1 MARNLPSAI
10 ATPRWRGAWLPLFG
24 TLVLFLLML
33 PTVIVI
39 PMSFSDSSYLEFPP
53 QQWSLRWYR
62 EYFGSEQWMSA
73 TWTSLQ
79 VAVLTTLIATP
90 LGTVAAYGMSSL
102 PARLRNGLQLIVLM
116 PLVVP
121 VILVAVGVF
130 HLYAKLGLNYTV
142 AGVVLAHVALALP
155 FVVITVMS
163 GLKGYDHNL
172 ELAARS
178 LGATRARAFL
188 TITVPHL
195 RFFIQTG
202 AFLAFI
208 TSLDEVVVAMFVSG
222 GENATITRRMF
233 NALRDQIDPTIAA
246 ISTCLIAVSVL
257 SLALVQVLASRQ
269 KAGR

>member
-1 MARNLPSAI
+1 MATSELAGRS
-10 ATPRWRGAWLPLFG
+10 RWDGLWLTVVGP
-24 TLVLFLLML
+24 LVLFFLVL
-33 PTVIVI
+33 PTIIVI
-39 PMSFSDSSYLEFPP
+39 PMSFSDSAYLEFPP

-62 EYFGSEQWMSA
+62 EYFGSSQWMSA

-79 VAVLTTLIATP
+79 AAVLTTLIATP
-90 LGTVAAYGMSSL
+90 LGTVAAYGL
-102 PARLRNGLQLIVLM
+102 NGLGLRMRNAMQLIVLT

-130 HLYAKLGLNYTV
+130 HLYAKLGLNYTLI
-142 AGVVLAHVALALP
+142 GVVIAHVALALP

-163 GLKGYDHNL
+163 GLRNYDSNL

-178 LGATRARAFL
+178 LGASRPRAFL
-188 TITVPHL
+188 TITVPQL
-195 RFFIQTG
+195 RFSIQTA

-246 ISTCLIAVSVL
+246 ISTCLIAVSI
-257 SLALVQVLASRQ
+257 LALAMVRMLGARAKEVA
-269 KAGR
+269 

>member
-1 MARNLPSAI
+1 MSHDNLVGSS
-10 ATPRWRGAWLPLFG
+10 RWHGAWLPLFG
-24 TLVLFLLML
+24 SLVLFLLIL

-39 PMSFSDSSYLEFPP
+39 PMSFSDSAYLEFPP
-53 QQWSLRWYR
+53 QEWSLRWYR
-62 EYFGSEQWMSA
+62 EYFGSAEWMNA
-73 TWTSLQ
+73 TWTSMKA
-79 VAVLTTLIATP
+79 AVLTTLIATP
-90 LGTVAAYGMSSL
+90 LGTLAAYGMNGLS
-102 PARLRNGLQLIVLM
+102 ARLRNGLQLIVLT

-130 HLYAKLGLNYTV
+130 HLYAKLGLNYTLT
-142 AGVVLAHVALALP
+142 GVVIAHVALALP

-163 GLKGYDHNL
+163 GLKNYDFNL

-178 LGATRARAFL
+178 LGASRTRAFMS
-188 TITVPHL
+188 ITVPHL
-195 RFFIQTG
+195 RLSIQTA

-246 ISTCLIAVSVL
+246 ISTCLIVVSVL
-257 SLALVQVLASRQ
+257 TLALVQFLSSRQ
-269 KAGR
+269 KAGI

>member
-1 MARNLPSAI
+1 MSEKKWVGNGQ
-10 ATPRWRGAWLPLFG
+10 WQGAWLPLFG
-24 TLVLFLLML
+24 SLVLFLLVL

-39 PMSFSDSSYLEFPP
+39 PMSFSDSAYLEFPP
-53 QQWSLRWYR
+53 KQWSLRWYR
-62 EYFGSEQWMSA
+62 EYFGSAEWMAA
-73 TWTSLQ
+73 TWTSLKA
-79 VAVLTTLIATP
+79 AVLTTLIATP
-90 LGTVAAYGMSSL
+90 LGTLAAYGMSGLSE
-102 PARLRNGLQLIVLM
+102 RLRNSLQLIVLT

-130 HLYAKLGLNYTV
+130 HLYAKLGLNYTL
-142 AGVVLAHVALALP
+142 AGVVIAHVALALP

-163 GLKGYDHNL
+163 GLKGYDFNL

-178 LGATRARAFL
+178 LGASRAQAFL

-195 RFFIQTG
+195 KLSIQTA

-233 NALRDQIDPTIAA
+233 NALRDQIEPTIAA
-246 ISTCLIAVSVL
+246 ISTCLIVVSVL
-257 SLALVQVLASRQ
+257 TLALVQYLSSQQ
-269 KAGR
+269 KNGA